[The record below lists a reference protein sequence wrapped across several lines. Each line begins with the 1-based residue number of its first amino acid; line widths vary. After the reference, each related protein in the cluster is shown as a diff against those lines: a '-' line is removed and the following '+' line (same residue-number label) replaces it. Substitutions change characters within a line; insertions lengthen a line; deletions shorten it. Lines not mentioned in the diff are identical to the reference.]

1 VSRAALAAPESRALM
16 ADFLARGGQTE
27 SGERRLGELVGEL
40 AHSD

>member
-1 VSRAALAAPESRALM
+1 M

-40 AHSD
+40 TDEQ